1 MNESINRIKRLLDA
15 CTDEERASVLD
26 YLKERHPEHPLEA
39 EWGVSADVILSA
51 ISRSNDLTKR
61 GIRGIIAE
69 AIFER
74 HTLSRLVG
82 WSAVPLLED
91 RPYDFLI
98 RLKKR
103 ELRIQ
108 VKLQRRKKQRVM
120 MASEA
125 NPNYPNDMYV
135 VKVQKT
141 RGGIDPTT
149 GEDTRPYRYSD
160 FDILAVNLHPS
171 TNNWKEFRYTV
182 SNWLLPR
189 YENLALIE
197 KFQPVAREPNESW
210 TDSLGDCIEWL
221 TSGDNKRVLDISP
234 EHLQLRKRKL
244 SRKR

>member
-1 MNESINRIKRLLDA
+1 MSESVNRIKHLLDA
-15 CTDEERASVLD
+15 CTDEERAAVLD
-26 YLKERHPEHPLEA
+26 YLGERHSEHPLEA

-51 ISRSNDLTKR
+51 ISRSNDLTRR

-74 HTLSRLVG
+74 HTLAELAG
-82 WSAVPLLED
+82 WSMVPILED

-98 RLKKR
+98 RSEER

-108 VKLQRRKKQRVM
+108 VKLQRRKEQRVM

-125 NPNYPNDMYV
+125 NANYPDDMYV
-135 VKVQKT
+135 VEVQKT

-149 GEDTRPYRYSD
+149 GEDTRPYRFSD

-171 TNNWKEFRYTV
+171 TDNWKEFRYTV

-189 YENLALIE
+189 VENETLIE
-197 KFQPVAREPNESW
+197 KFQPVAREPNEAW
-210 TDSLGDCIEWL
+210 TDSLGDCIQWL
-221 TSGDNKRVLDISP
+221 TAGGDRRIVDVP
-234 EHLQLRKRKL
+234 RLQGKLRRKR
-244 SRKR
+244 

>member
-1 MNESINRIKRLLDA
+1 MSESVNRIKHLLDA
-15 CTDEERASVLD
+15 CTDQERAAVLD
-26 YLKERHPEHPLEA
+26 YLGKRHSEHPLEA

-51 ISRSNDLTKR
+51 ISRSNDLTRR

-74 HTLSRLVG
+74 HTLSELAG
-82 WSAVPLLED
+82 WSMVPILED

-98 RLKKR
+98 RSEKR

-108 VKLQRRKKQRVM
+108 VKLQRRKEQRVM

-125 NPNYPNDMYV
+125 NANYPADMYV
-135 VKVQKT
+135 VEVQKT

-149 GEDTRPYRYSD
+149 GEDTRPYRFSD

-171 TNNWKEFRYTV
+171 TDNWKEFRYTV

-189 YENLALIE
+189 FENETLIE
-197 KFQPVAREPNESW
+197 KFQPVAREPNEAW

-221 TSGDNKRVLDISP
+221 TAGGDRRVVDVPRLRRK
-234 EHLQLRKRKL
+234 LRRKR
-244 SRKR
+244 